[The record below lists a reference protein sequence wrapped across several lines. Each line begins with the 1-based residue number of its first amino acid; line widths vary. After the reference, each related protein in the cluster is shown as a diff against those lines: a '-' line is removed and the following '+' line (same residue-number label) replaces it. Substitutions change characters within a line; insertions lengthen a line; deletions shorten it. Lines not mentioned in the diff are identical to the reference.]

1 MLIGIALVGPA
12 GLLLMLRVAV
22 YECLRTRIL
31 APRIP
36 STIPE
41 GLIHNYYR
49 ENPPRVWMPIR
60 KQVEGLK
67 LR

>member
-1 MLIGIALVGPA
+1 
-12 GLLLMLRVAV
+12 MLRVAV

-49 ENPPRVWMPIR
+49 ENPPRVRMPIR
-60 KQVEGLK
+60 KQVEGIK

>member
-1 MLIGIALVGPA
+1 
-12 GLLLMLRVAV
+12 MLRVAV

-31 APRIP
+31 ARRIP

-41 GLIHNYYR
+41 GLIHTT
-49 ENPPRVWMPIR
+49 PGKTPRVWMPIR
-60 KQVEGLK
+60 KQVEGIK

>member
-1 MLIGIALVGPA
+1 MAGPV

-41 GLIHNYYR
+41 GLIHNYSR

>member
-1 MLIGIALVGPA
+1 MAGPHV
-12 GLLLMLRVAV
+12 LLLMLRVAV

-49 ENPPRVWMPIR
+49 ENPPRVRMPIR
-60 KQVEGLK
+60 KQVEGIK